1 MSDDVTTGRGPTQVG
16 GSPDSR
22 RPARPSRRPRPGGPG
37 QVPKSPVRPASPIRP
52 PGPGRSGRPV
62 KAAVTELRPGD
73 QQTPGELG
81 QSGQPGQPGQL
92 GLAGQ
97 SGLTGQPGQPGLAG
111 QPKEATGLRTAQ
123 PSAPPRRPP
132 QLDPRARTR
141 ARSGAQAGPTGEA
154 GQDAVGSPVRAGL
167 AARPIGQVRRTSFV
181 LLLLGLLGGGLVCL
195 LVVNT
200 TLAANSIEIENLQ
213 QQNAASAQHVQELE
227 QQVAAEGSAA
237 QIATEA
243 RRLGMR
249 PDGHLTFID
258 LRTKRILA
266 QPGVTDADL
275 AGRTTPVVPRRHQA
289 HNGGA
294 ANGGAGGGKPART
307 QLAAGRTRQ

>member
-1 MSDDVTTGRGPTQVG
+1 V
-16 GSPDSR
+16 
-22 RPARPSRRPRPGGPG
+22 
-37 QVPKSPVRPASPIRP
+37 
-52 PGPGRSGRPV
+52 
-62 KAAVTELRPGD
+62 
-73 QQTPGELG
+73 
-81 QSGQPGQPGQL
+81 
-92 GLAGQ
+92 
-97 SGLTGQPGQPGLAG
+97 
-111 QPKEATGLRTAQ
+111 
-123 PSAPPRRPP
+123 
-132 QLDPRARTR
+132 
-141 ARSGAQAGPTGEA
+141 
-154 GQDAVGSPVRAGL
+154 

-237 QIATEA
+237 QIAREA

-275 AGRTTPVVPRRHQA
+275 AGRTTPVVLRRHQG
-289 HNGGA
+289 HNSGAADGRA
-294 ANGGAGGGKPART
+294 ANGGASGGKPART